1 MAVEVNQTLS
11 RQLGNYRK
19 WREQLVAKI
28 QAYQSWI
35 EQEGLS
41 DGADDLRVYELVE
54 ALTTDKLTIAMV
66 GEFSRGKT
74 ELINAIFF
82 ADYKQRLLPAEAGR
96 TTMCPTEL
104 RFDEDTPPCIKLLPI
119 DTRKSPQTI
128 VEFKQ
133 SGTYWTNIALELDS
147 PEKMA
152 EAFHEIVKSKTVSIS
167 EAEELGLYDSNSP
180 NTGTTIDIPLWR
192 HAIINYAHPLLKQGL
207 VILDTP
213 GLNSLSHWCNDS
225 FLINQA
231 INVL

>member
-119 DTRKSPQTI
+119 DTRKSSETI
-128 VEFKQ
+128 AEFKQ
-133 SGTYWTNIALELDS
+133 SGTYWTNITLELDS
-147 PEKMA
+147 PEKRA
-152 EAFHEIVKSKTVSIS
+152 EAFHEIVKCKTVSIS
-167 EAEELGLYDSNSP
+167 EAEELGLYDRNSP
-180 NTGTTIDIPLWR
+180 DTGST
-192 HAIINYAHPLLKQGL
+192 
-207 VILDTP
+207 
-213 GLNSLSHWCNDS
+213 SM
-225 FLINQA
+225 
-231 INVL
+231 VLPVSGELRS